1 MMGRGEGF
9 TFIEAILAMLI
20 IGIGCTGLMTAFTVV
35 NWQSGNTQMTVTAAL
50 LAQEQMER
58 IVADK
63 LYRGYQFIV
72 PNNYPSPQVLPVP
85 FERYSRTIV
94 IREVAP
100 GDLRTNQGGSGLKR
114 VDITMQWGAA
124 ATQQVQLSTLVSSY
138 L

>member
-1 MMGRGEGF
+1 MGRGKGF

-35 NWQSGNTQMTVTAAL
+35 NRQSGDTQMTVTAAF

-63 LYRGYQFIV
+63 IYRGYPFIV
-72 PNNYPSPQVLPVP
+72 PNNYPPQVLPVP
-85 FERYSRTIV
+85 FERYSRSIV
-94 IREVAP
+94 IQEVAP